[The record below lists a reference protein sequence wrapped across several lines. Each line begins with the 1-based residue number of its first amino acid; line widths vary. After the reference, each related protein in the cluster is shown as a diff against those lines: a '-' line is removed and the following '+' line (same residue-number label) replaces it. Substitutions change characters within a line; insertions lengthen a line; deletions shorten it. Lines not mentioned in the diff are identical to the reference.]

1 MTVFERATSP
11 CKGQCS
17 KLKKKCY
24 RLSLFFCLL
33 NTIMEVCDFQLCKSR
48 AGCQAEN
55 KIYSFF
61 FLTGI
66 FFIFTLQLWNLLHPQ
81 SMSTAKKKPDSLQS
95 LHERYG
101 THMVNFL
108 TENRVRNLARFF
120 THGRMHVVITTS
132 SNQSSVHVV
141 ITTSSNQSSVL
152 LNRLSTKNSWS
163 TPITEVKNEGPS
175 QYLLFLGIERDTLLL
190 EACLQEHKFAEM
202 SWQYTGI
209 WTHHHLLPHSTSS
222 PVNSPLLHMC
232 LVALLYN
239 ICGP

>member
-1 MTVFERATSP
+1 MPGR
-11 CKGQCS
+11 KQD
-17 KLKKKCY
+17 L
-24 RLSLFFCLL
+24 
-33 NTIMEVCDFQLCKSR
+33 Q
-48 AGCQAEN
+48 
-55 KIYSFF
+55 FF

-66 FFIFTLQLWNLLHPQ
+66 FLSLPYSFETYYTHRAWVRL
-81 SMSTAKKKPDSLQS
+81 KKKTRLPSIPSWTIWYTHGEFSHRKQ
-95 LHERYG
+95 G
-101 THMVNFL
+101 TH
-108 TENRVRNLARFF
+108 LARFF

>member
-1 MTVFERATSP
+1 
-11 CKGQCS
+11 
-17 KLKKKCY
+17 
-24 RLSLFFCLL
+24 
-33 NTIMEVCDFQLCKSR
+33 MEVCDFQLCKSR

-61 FLTGI
+61 SYGY

-81 SMSTAKKKPDSLQS
+81 CMSTAKKKTSLPSIPSWTIWYTHGEFSHRKQ
-95 LHERYG
+95 G
-101 THMVNFL
+101 TH
-108 TENRVRNLARFF
+108 LARFF